1 MPRSAPTKLLRDDI
15 YARIK
20 EAVLSCEI
28 APGAGMREQEL
39 AAQFGVSKSPVRDA
53 LHRLQSEGL
62 IEVLPRKGYRVKV
75 ISLEDALE
83 LYEMR
88 IILECACTERMVRV
102 ASKSDL
108 AALETYKRGPNTKAQ
123 REWID
128 YNREFHIAIAGM
140 CGNNRLFDATRDIL
154 QAFDRLTSTSLSQ
167 LESATTKGIAAFD
180 KMDREHSEII
190 AALKERDAE
199 RAVRLMRTHVETSR
213 TRFLESYTSRP
224 RGDRIASHLSLYQGR
239 KSAARARGSP

>member
-1 MPRSAPTKLLRDDI
+1 MPRSVPTKLLRDDI

-108 AALETYKRGPNTKAQ
+108 AA
-123 REWID
+123 
-128 YNREFHIAIAGM
+128 
-140 CGNNRLFDATRDIL
+140 
-154 QAFDRLTSTSLSQ
+154 
-167 LESATTKGIAAFD
+167 
-180 KMDREHSEII
+180 
-190 AALKERDAE
+190 
-199 RAVRLMRTHVETSR
+199 
-213 TRFLESYTSRP
+213 
-224 RGDRIASHLSLYQGR
+224 
-239 KSAARARGSP
+239 

>member
-1 MPRSAPTKLLRDDI
+1 
-15 YARIK
+15 
-20 EAVLSCEI
+20 
-28 APGAGMREQEL
+28 MRN
-39 AAQFGVSKSPVRDA
+39 
-53 LHRLQSEGL
+53 
-62 IEVLPRKGYRVKV
+62 
-75 ISLEDALE
+75 ALE

-108 AALETYKRGPNTKAQ
+108 LALESYKRAPNTKDQ
-123 REWID
+123 RERID

-180 KMDREHSEII
+180 EMDREH
-190 AALKERDAE
+190 
-199 RAVRLMRTHVETSR
+199 RTS
-213 TRFLESYTSRP
+213 
-224 RGDRIASHLSLYQGR
+224 
-239 KSAARARGSP
+239 

>member
-1 MPRSAPTKLLRDDI
+1 MPHSAPTKLLRDEI

-28 APGAGMREQEL
+28 APGAGVREQEL

-88 IILECACTERMVRV
+88 IILECACTERLVRV

-108 AALETYKRGPNTKAQ
+108 VALESYKRGPNTTAQ

-128 YNREFHIAIAGM
+128 YNRKFHIAIAGM
-140 CGNNRLFDATRDIL
+140 CGSNRLFYATRDIL
-154 QAFDRLTSTSLSQ
+154 QAFDRLTSTSISQ
-167 LESATTKGIAAFD
+167 LESATTKGIPAFE
-180 KMDREHSEII
+180 KMDREHREII
-190 AALKERDAE
+190 AALKERDTE
-199 RAVRLMRTHVETSR
+199 RAVRLMRMHIETSR
-213 TRFLESYTSRP
+213 TRFLESYASRP
-224 RGDRIASHLSLYQGR
+224 RGDRIDLPLYRGR
-239 KSAARARGSP
+239 GSAARARGSP